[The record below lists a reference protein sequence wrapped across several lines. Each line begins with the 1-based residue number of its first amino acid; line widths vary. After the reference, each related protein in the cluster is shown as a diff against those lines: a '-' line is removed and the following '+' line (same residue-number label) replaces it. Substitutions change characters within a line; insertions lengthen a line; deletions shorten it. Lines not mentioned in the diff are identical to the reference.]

1 VRSKKAIARTT
12 APYWESKIYRRRKS
26 QWRGSG
32 WMQPL
37 KTGRQP
43 HQAYNT
49 SIHVGYNPR
58 LAIRIVRTYDFQD
71 HAATIYNDY
80 N

>member
-1 VRSKKAIARTT
+1 
-12 APYWESKIYRRRKS
+12 
-26 QWRGSG
+26 
-32 WMQPL
+32 MQPL